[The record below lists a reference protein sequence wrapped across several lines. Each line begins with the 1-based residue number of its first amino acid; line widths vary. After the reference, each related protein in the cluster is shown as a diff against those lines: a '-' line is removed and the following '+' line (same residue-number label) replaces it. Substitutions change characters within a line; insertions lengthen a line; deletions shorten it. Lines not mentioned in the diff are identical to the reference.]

1 MKKETKTQSKL
12 KKFEQTLQGGNTLLI
27 VMQDNP
33 DPDSIA
39 AAVALRKLANVLA
52 DIKCTIAHGGTVG
65 RAENRAL
72 VHYLDLS
79 LHQCSQVDFKKY
91 DLIAT
96 VDTQPGTGNNSIP
109 ENVLPNIVIDHHPM
123 KNRTR
128 SVMCYDVRSKYG
140 ATATILL
147 EYLSEKNIEIDMPL
161 ATALL
166 YAIRSDTQDLGRD
179 TTDADIKA
187 IEVLYPLANKRMLS
201 QIQRG
206 SVPAEYF
213 AMLAEALKNAWVYGN
228 SIVTH
233 LGNINNP
240 DMIGEVADLLLR
252 EDETFWTMCTCLFK
266 DKMLI
271 SIRTSDQ
278 NNRADRVIKRVTA
291 RKGTGGGHYT
301 YAGGQIP
308 VSNMDE
314 YSRKK
319 LKELI
324 QQRFLKVTGTN
335 QRTGK
340 KLV

>member
-1 MKKETKTQSKL
+1 VKKETKTQSKL
-12 KKFEQTLQGGNTLLI
+12 RKFEQTLKGAKTLLI
-27 VMQDNP
+27 MMQDNP
-33 DPDSIA
+33 DPDSMA
-39 AAVALRKLANVLA
+39 AAVAMKKFANASA

-72 VHYLDLS
+72 VNYLNLN
-79 LHQCSQVDFKKY
+79 LRQCSGVDFTNY
-91 DLIAT
+91 NLIAT

-109 ENVLPNIVIDHHPM
+109 ENVLPDIVVDHHPM

-128 SVMCYDVRSKYG
+128 SAKFYDVRSKYG

-147 EYLSEKNIEIDMPL
+147 EYLCEKNIEIDMPL

-166 YAIRSDTQDLGRD
+166 YAIRSDTQDLGREA
-179 TTDADIKA
+179 TDADIKA
-187 IEVLYPLANKRMLS
+187 IEILFPLANKRMLS
-201 QIQRG
+201 EIQRG

-213 AMLAEALKNAWVYGN
+213 AMLAEALRNAWVFEN
-228 SIVTH
+228 STVTH

-252 EDETFWTMCTCLFK
+252 EDNTFWTMCTCLFK

-271 SIRTSDQ
+271 SIRTSGQ
-278 NNRADRVIKRVTA
+278 NNRADRVIKRITA

-308 VSNMDE
+308 VNNMDDS
-314 YSRKK
+314 SRKN
-319 LKELI
+319 LKELV
-324 QQRFLKVTGTN
+324 QQRFLKATGTN
-335 QRTGK
+335 QCTGK
-340 KLV
+340 KLI

>member
-1 MKKETKTQSKL
+1 VKKETKTQSKL
-12 KKFEQTLQGGNTLLI
+12 KKFEQTLNGGNTLLI
-27 VMQDNP
+27 VIQDNP

-39 AAVALRKLANVLA
+39 AAVALKKLANVLA
-52 DIKCTIAHGGTVG
+52 DIKCTISHGGTVG

-72 VHYLDLS
+72 VNYLNLN
-79 LHQCSQVDFKKY
+79 LRQCSGVDFKNY
-91 DLIAT
+91 DLVAT
-96 VDTQPGTGNNSIP
+96 VDTQPATGNNSIP
-109 ENVLPNIVIDHHPM
+109 ESVLPDIVIDHHPM
-123 KNRTR
+123 KSRTR
-128 SVMCYDVRSKYG
+128 SVRFYDVRSKYG

-147 EYLSEKNIEIDMPL
+147 EYLSEKKIEIDMPL

-166 YAIRSDTQDLGRD
+166 YAIRSDTQDLGREA
-179 TTDADIKA
+179 TDADIKA
-187 IEVLYPLANKRMLS
+187 IEILYPVANKRMLS
-201 QIQRG
+201 EIQRG

-213 AMLAEALKNAWVYGN
+213 AMLAEALQNALVYGN
-228 SIVTH
+228 STVTH

-252 EDETFWTMCTCLFK
+252 EDETVWTMCTCLFK

-278 NNRADRVIKRVTA
+278 NNRADWVIKRVTA

-308 VSNMDE
+308 INNIADCNC
-314 YSRKK
+314 KQ
-319 LKELI
+319 LKDLV
-324 QQRFLKVTGTN
+324 QQRFLKTIGTN
-335 QRTGK
+335 HCKRK